1 MINPYSCYAFSF
13 TVSLLVYGLG
23 WSQLYPSLT
32 GSLIAFVGLTIVL
45 HLILGLYWKSKVK
58 FNFIQ
63 SYSFLDPLFTT
74 VFIYLLWMADFI
86 YEGGIPLFKILLDQ
100 PYNYRLFG
108 IPSLHVFTVTF
119 GSFFT
124 IYLFSLYIID
134 KKKKHLILFSINLF
148 AALLIY
154 SRAMLLFNISSAIF
168 VYFLNSPSL
177 SWKKSS
183 VLIAGVTFL
192 VYFFGVLGTLRVS
205 FETKEKYNSN
215 LFLSTGQASTAFK
228 ESWIP
233 NEFFWGYI
241 YFSSPVANLQENI
254 TTFTVP
260 PFSASRLFQH
270 FNNEMLF
277 DFISKRIN
285 RLAHIEREKENT
297 LPGTPFNVS
306 TVYSR
311 SFSYLGWP
319 GMFLMAV
326 FVLLLP
332 LLYIRF
338 LPSNQYQISAIA
350 IVSTMYL
357 FLFYDN
363 TIRFTGLGLQL
374 VYPFLL
380 PLIER
385 GSYWFQK
392 KPAL

>member
-1 MINPYSCYAFSF
+1 MINPYSCYALSFSI
-13 TVSLLVYGLG
+13 SLLAYELG
-23 WSQLYPSLT
+23 WSQLYPPLT
-32 GSLIAFVGLTIVL
+32 RSLIAFVGLTIVL

-63 SYSFLDPLFTT
+63 QYSFLDPLFTT
-74 VFIYLLWMADFI
+74 IFIYLLWMADFI

-100 PYNYRLFG
+100 PYNYRQFG
-108 IPSLHVFTVTF
+108 VPSLHVFTVTF

-124 IYLFSLYIID
+124 VYLFSLYVIN
-134 KKKKHLILFSINLF
+134 KKRKYLILFGINLF

-154 SRAMLLFNISSAIF
+154 SRAMLLFNISSALF
-168 VYFLNSPSL
+168 VYFLYSPSF

-183 VLIAGVTFL
+183 VLIAGATFL
-192 VYFFGVLGTLRVS
+192 LYFFGVLGTLRIS
-205 FETKEKYNSN
+205 FEAKENYNSN
-215 LFLSTGQASTAFK
+215 LFLSTGQASASFK

-233 NEFFWGYI
+233 NEFFWGYV
-241 YFSSPVANLQENI
+241 YLSSPVANLQENI
-254 TTFTVP
+254 NTFTVP
-260 PFSASRLFQH
+260 PFSASRLLQH
-270 FNNEMLF
+270 LNNEMLF
-277 DFISKRIN
+277 DFISKRTN
-285 RLAHIEREKENT
+285 RLAQIEREKENT

-311 SFSYLGWP
+311 SFSYLGWI
-319 GMFLMAV
+319 GIFIMAV
-326 FVLLLP
+326 FVLLVPLVYIQLLP
-332 LLYIRF
+332 N
-338 LPSNQYQISAIA
+338 NQYQISAIA
-350 IVSTMYL
+350 ILSTMYL

-374 VYPFLL
+374 AYPFLL